1 MELETFVASLRSVY
15 GERPFRQFDI
25 ELASGEVIRV
35 VHPDALAFL
44 GRRAVVLTKDGLAHH
59 LDHTGVIRVSST
71 GEAPVP
77 VGPDLKGNGA
87 PTSDH

>member
-1 MELETFVASLRSVY
+1 MELQTFVDSLRTFY
-15 GERPFRQFDI
+15 RERPFRQFDI

-35 VHPDALAFL
+35 VHPDAMAFL
-44 GRRAVVLTKDGLAHH
+44 GRRAVVLTTDGLAHH
-59 LDHTGVIRVSST
+59 LDHTGVVRVSST
-71 GEAPVP
+71 GEAPAP